1 MFILENCTICT
12 SIKYIFI
19 IIFLY
24 IIIILYSLFCFLE
37 EDIDSVSRE
46 LQKYEIQMP
55 AFQKIGGL
63 LANSIATNAATLH
76 AAVFAVNQAVTDKV
90 LNLFV

>member
-1 MFILENCTICT
+1 
-12 SIKYIFI
+12 
-19 IIFLY
+19 
-24 IIIILYSLFCFLE
+24 
-37 EDIDSVSRE
+37 
-46 LQKYEIQMP
+46 MP